1 MTRKQVENTEELCTY
16 INNQCLKYINNQL
29 QIHKQPMSIE
39 DTKYKNVVVELC
51 VHTYRIVEELSGFL
65 PDFFKYY
72 RSTDCKSHQPGV
84 YASLWRPRVGEPAND
99 VRRGIIFMWL
109 VHKFKHILHSEHS
122 EIASDAIEQI
132 RQQAWE
138 IRQQISSKKIETT
151 FEEMC
156 IAANLLLTES
166 PEYAYRWVDMIQGT
180 QMLYVSI
187 VQTSRTDCNPY
198 LIVL

>member
-1 MTRKQVENTEELCTY
+1 MTRKQVKNTKELYNY
-16 INNQCLKYINNQL
+16 INNQCLS
-29 QIHKQPMSIE
+29 HIE
-39 DTKYKNVVVELC
+39 DTKYKNVVVEL
-51 VHTYRIVEELSGFL
+51 VRHTYIIVEELSGFL
-65 PDFFKYY
+65 PDFFMYY
-72 RSTDCKSHQPGV
+72 RSKDCKSHQPEV
-84 YASLWRPRVGEPAND
+84 YTSLWKPRVNEPAKD

-138 IRQQISSKKIETT
+138 IRQQISSKKIET

-166 PEYAYRWVDMIQGT
+166 PEYAYGWVDMIQET